1 MFSYRKLKVF
11 ILCFLGIIMLGGM
24 GPVHAL
30 VHKFEVRRSSH
41 TRLCSTKSMLTVNGQ
56 FPGPTIYARRGE
68 LVVIDVINRAD
79 ANISIHWHGVK
90 MPRYPW
96 TDGVTQVTQC
106 PISPGKRFRQ
116 RMLLSNEE
124 GTLFWHA
131 HIDWTRATVYGAII
145 ILPPKAHTYPFPKP
159 HAQLPILL
167 GEWWNADVQQVFE
180 KSIAEGVAADF
191 SDAFLMNGQPGDLY
205 PCSKQDTLKLSVEP
219 GKTYLIR
226 MVNAMMNYIMYF
238 KIKDHNVTVVGMDGA
253 YTKPLNTDHIAIA
266 PGQTMDFLLEANQ
279 PPSRYYMAGRV
290 WASPYWHTYIPTT
303 GIVEY
308 VGNYTPPS
316 TPVLPSFP
324 GFQGWAESTHFS
336 KRLRSLAND
345 NYPIKLPMNITHNL
359 FFTLTINVG
368 PCFSNSC
375 KNDGRLLASINNIS
389 MLYPETQTILEAY
402 YKGIGGVFTP
412 DFPAKPSTIFDFT
425 QGYKPEDEGHTQF
438 GTAVYMLDY
447 NSEVE
452 IVLQGTNFGI
462 GIDHPIHLHGHNFYV
477 IGTGFGNFDPTTD
490 PPRYNL
496 IDPPLMDTVSV
507 PKNGWSTIRF
517 KANNPGVWYMHCH
530 FERHYTWGMKMV
542 FIVKDGEAPNE
553 KMLPPPPDMPRCEAP
568 SQQLLIRHGH
578 GPVPGSNRT
587 GTGGSTVPNTGTG
600 TEPIYHLH
608 GSGLEP

>member
-1 MFSYRKLKVF
+1 MFSTRKVF
-11 ILCFLGIIMLGGM
+11 VMCFFGIIMA
-24 GPVHAL
+24 PVVHAL
-30 VHKFEVRRSSH
+30 VHKFEVRRTSH
-41 TRLCSTKSMLTVNGQ
+41 TRLCTRKTLLTVNGQ

-68 LVVIDVINRAD
+68 VVVVDVINRSHQ
-79 ANISIHWHGVK
+79 NITIHWHGVK
-90 MPRYPW
+90 MRRYPW
-96 TDGVTQVTQC
+96 TDGVNYVTQC

-116 RMLLSNEE
+116 QIVLSNEE

-131 HIDWTRATVYGAII
+131 HSDWSRATVYGAIV
-145 ILPPKAHTYPFPKP
+145 ILPPKTHTYPFPKP
-159 HAQLPILL
+159 HAQVPILL

-191 SDAFLMNGQPGDLY
+191 SDAFLMN
-205 PCSKQDTLKLSVEP
+205 DTFKLSVEP

-226 MVNAMMNYIMYF
+226 MINAMMNFIMYF

-253 YTKPLNTDHIAIA
+253 YTKPLNSDHIAIA

-279 PPSRYYMAGRV
+279 PPSRYYMAARV

-316 TPVLPSFP
+316 SPVLPSFP

-425 QGYKPEDEGHTQF
+425 QGYKPENEGHTQF
-438 GTAVYMLDY
+438 KTAVYMLDY

-452 IVLQGTNFGI
+452 IVLQGTNFGQSESI
-462 GIDHPIHLHGHNFYV
+462 IPYIY
-477 IGTGFGNFDPTTD
+477 
-490 PPRYNL
+490 
-496 IDPPLMDTVSV
+496 MDTT
-507 PKNGWSTIRF
+507 STLSELDS
-517 KANNPGVWYMHCH
+517 G
-530 FERHYTWGMKMV
+530 TSTQ
-542 FIVKDGEAPNE
+542 
-553 KMLPPPPDMPRCEAP
+553 PP
-568 SQQLLIRHGH
+568 IRHAII
-578 GPVPGSNRT
+578 SLTRR
-587 GTGGSTVPNTGTG
+587 
-600 TEPIYHLH
+600 
-608 GSGLEP
+608 